1 MLGTWQSVALVDL
14 NQGNPRRSP
23 RLSFLPGQRR
33 PVGWCPVQTHEIR
46 KRFLDHFV
54 NAGHTEVPS
63 ASVILDDPNL
73 LFVNAGMVQFVPFFL
88 GQRTAP
94 YTTAT
99 SIQKCIRTPD
109 IDEVGITT
117 RHNTFFQMAGN
128 FSFGDYFKRGAI
140 ELAWTLLT
148 NPVSEGGYGFDPER
162 LWATVFYDD
171 DEAVALWQE
180 VAGLP
185 PERIQRRGMAD
196 NYWSMGIPGPCGP
209 CSEIYYDRGPEY
221 GVEGGPEA
229 DENRY
234 IEIWNLVFMQNERGE
249 GTSKDD
255 FEILGPLPR
264 QNIDTGMGVERIA
277 CLLQGVDNVYE
288 TDLLRPV
295 IDTVEQYAPR
305 GYGQGNGT
313 DDIRYRVIADHTRT
327 AAIIIA
333 DGVTPSNE
341 GRGYVLRRLLRRI
354 IRSAKL
360 LGIEAPI
367 VGELM
372 ATVRD
377 AMGPSYP
384 ELVTDFDRISR
395 IAVAEE
401 TAFNRTL
408 ASGSKL
414 FEDAATAT
422 RSSGKTQLAGSDAFA
437 LHDTYG
443 FPIELTLEMAAEAGL
458 SVDELGFRELMA
470 EQRRR
475 AKADAAARKH
485 AHADLSA
492 FRELVD
498 AGPTEF
504 TGFDELSS
512 EARILGIFVDGKRV
526 PVVAHHAPGDTEL
539 RVEIVLDRTPLYA
552 ESGGQIADAGWIT
565 GTGGSQSA
573 KAAVTDVQKIAKSLW
588 VHRVNVES
596 GEFVEG
602 DTIVAA
608 VDPHWRRGATQGHSG
623 THMVHAALR
632 QVLGPNA
639 VQAGSLNRPGYLRFD
654 FNSQSALTEEQRN
667 QVEEV
672 SNEAVQADYP
682 VNTFL
687 TGLEKAKAMG
697 AMAMFGEQYPD
708 EVRVVEIGGPFSLEL
723 CGGTHVNNSAQI
735 GPITILGESS
745 VGSGV
750 RRVEA
755 YVGLDS
761 FRHLSKER
769 ALMAGLASSLKVPS
783 DEVPARVA
791 ILVEKL
797 KTAEK
802 ELERVRL
809 NAARSGAAD
818 AAGTAEQIGT
828 VRLVAQRMAS
838 GMSAGDLRSLVGD
851 IKSRLGSDPGVV
863 VLIAEADSE
872 NGPTVP
878 FVVAANQAAQDAG
891 VRANELVQCVSTAV
905 GGRGGGKPDL
915 AQGSGKDAAG
925 IEAALAAVRAELA
938 RG

>member
-1 MLGTWQSVALVDL
+1 M
-14 NQGNPRRSP
+14 
-23 RLSFLPGQRR
+23 
-33 PVGWCPVQTHEIR
+33 QTYEIR

-54 NAGHTEVPS
+54 QAGHTEVPS

-88 GQRTAP
+88 GQRTPP
-94 YTTAT
+94 YATAA

-128 FSFGDYFKRGAI
+128 FSFGDYFKREAI
-140 ELAWTLLT
+140 ALAWALLT
-148 NPVSEGGYGFDPER
+148 KPVEQGGYGFDPER

-171 DEAVALWQE
+171 DEAVGLWHE

-229 DENRY
+229 NEDRY

-249 GTSKDD
+249 GTSKED

-264 QNIDTGMGVERIA
+264 KNIDTGMGIERIA

-295 IDTVEQYAPR
+295 IDVAAARAPR
-305 GYGQGNGT
+305 GYGQGNAA
-313 DDIRYRVIADHTRT
+313 DDVRYRVIADHSRT

-333 DGVTPSNE
+333 DGVSPSNE

-354 IRSAKL
+354 IRAARL
-360 LGIEAPI
+360 LGIEGPI
-367 VGELM
+367 IGELM

-384 ELVTDFDRISR
+384 ELVSDFDRINR

-401 TAFNRTL
+401 TAFTRTL
-408 ASGSKL
+408 ASGSTL
-414 FEDAATAT
+414 FENAAAATRAA
-422 RSSGKTQLAGSDAFA
+422 GKTELGGSDAFT

-504 TGFDELSS
+504 TGFDELTSQ
-512 EARILGIFVDGKRV
+512 AKILGIFVDGKRV
-526 PVVAHHAPGDTEL
+526 PVVAHHPRVHSETVPPE

-552 ESGGQIADAGWIT
+552 ESGGQIADAGQIT
-565 GTGGSQSA
+565 GTGASGTA
-573 KAAVTDVQKIAKSLW
+573 KAAVTDVQKIGKTLW

-602 DTIVAA
+602 DTVVAA
-608 VDPHWRRGATQGHSG
+608 VDPDWRRGATQGHSG

-632 QVLGPNA
+632 EVLGPNA

-654 FNSQSALTEEQRN
+654 FNSQSALSEAQRN
-667 QVEEV
+667 EVETV
-672 SNEAVQADYP
+672 ANQAVQADFA

-687 TGLEKAKAMG
+687 TELDKAKAMG

-708 EVRVVEIGGPFSLEL
+708 VVRVVEIGGPFSLEL
-723 CGGTHVNNSAQI
+723 CGGTHVRNSAQI
-735 GPITILGESS
+735 GPISILGESS

-761 FRHLSKER
+761 FRHLAKER

-783 DEVPARVA
+783 DEVPGRVA
-791 ILVEKL
+791 ALVEKL

-802 ELERVRL
+802 ELMRMRL
-809 NAARSGAAD
+809 ANARASAAD
-818 AAGTAEQIGT
+818 AVGGAERVGP
-828 VRLVAQRMAS
+828 VRLVAQRMPA
-838 GMSAGDLRSLVGD
+838 GMTAADLRSLAGD
-851 IKSRLGSDPGVV
+851 IRGRLGADPGVV
-863 VLIAEADSE
+863 VLIADTDGA
-872 NGPTVP
+872 VP

-891 VRANELVQCVSTAV
+891 VRANDVIAAVAAAV
-905 GGRGGGKPDL
+905 GGRGGGKADL
-915 AQGSGKDAAG
+915 AQGSGRDPAG
-925 IEAALAAVRAELA
+925 IDAALAAVRTELA
-938 RG
+938 RA

>member
-1 MLGTWQSVALVDL
+1 M
-14 NQGNPRRSP
+14 
-23 RLSFLPGQRR
+23 
-33 PVGWCPVQTHEIR
+33 QTHEIR

-54 NAGHTEVPS
+54 SAGHTEVPS

-73 LFVNAGMVQFVPFFL
+73 LFVNAGMVQFVPYFL

-94 YTTAT
+94 YATAT
-99 SIQKCIRTPD
+99 SVQKCIRTPD

-128 FSFGDYFKRGAI
+128 FSFGDYFKRDAI
-140 ELAWTLLT
+140 RLAWSLLT
-148 NPVSEGGYGFDPER
+148 NSVADGGYGFDPER

-171 DEAVALWQE
+171 DEAVGLWQE
-180 VAGLP
+180 IAGLP
-185 PERIQRRGMAD
+185 SERIQRRGMAD

-209 CSEIYYDRGPEY
+209 CSEIYFDRGPEY
-221 GVEGGPEA
+221 GIEGGPEA
-229 DENRY
+229 NEDRY
-234 IEIWNLVFMQNERGE
+234 IEIWNLVFMQNERGQ
-249 GTSKDD
+249 GTSKED

-288 TDLLRPV
+288 TDLVRPV
-295 IDTVEQYAPR
+295 IDTVAQYAPR
-305 GYGQGNGT
+305 GYGTGNHT
-313 DDIRYRVIADHTRT
+313 DDVRYRIIADHTRT
-327 AAIIIA
+327 AAIIIG
-333 DGVTPSNE
+333 DGVTPGNE

-354 IRSAKL
+354 IRAAKL
-360 LGIEAPI
+360 LGVEQPVMA
-367 VGELM
+367 VLM
-372 ATVRD
+372 ETVRD

-384 ELVTDFDRISR
+384 ELVTDFDRIHR

-408 ASGSKL
+408 TSGSKL
-414 FEDAATAT
+414 FEDAAAAT
-422 RSSGKTQLAGSDAFA
+422 KAAGKTVLGGSEAFA

-443 FPIELTLEMAAEAGL
+443 FPIELTLEMAAETGL

-492 FRELVD
+492 FRELLD

-504 TGFDELSS
+504 TGFDELTSQ
-512 EARILGIFVDGKRV
+512 ARILGIFVDGKRV
-526 PVVAHHAPGDTEL
+526 PVVAHSPRVHSETPPPE

-552 ESGGQIADAGWIT
+552 ESGGQIADAGSIT
-565 GTGGSQSA
+565 GTGASGSA
-573 KAAVTDVQKIAKSLW
+573 KAAVTDVQKIAKTLW

-602 DTIVAA
+602 DVVEAA
-608 VDPHWRRGATQGHSG
+608 VDPGWRHGSTQGHSG
-623 THMVHAALR
+623 THMVHGALR

-654 FNSQSALTEEQRN
+654 FNWQGPLSERQRIDIEEIA
-667 QVEEV
+667 
-672 SNEAVQADYP
+672 NEAVQADHE
-682 VNTFL
+682 VHTFTTEL
-687 TGLEKAKAMG
+687 DKAKAMG
-697 AMAMFGEQYPD
+697 AMALFGEQYPD
-708 EVRVVEIGGPFSLEL
+708 QVRVVEIGGPFSLEL
-723 CGGTHVNNSAQI
+723 CGGTHVRNSAQI
-735 GPITILGESS
+735 GPVTLLGESS

-791 ILVEKL
+791 NLVERL
-797 KTAEK
+797 KVAEK
-802 ELERVRL
+802 EVERMRL
-809 NAARSGAAD
+809 ASAKAAGANAA
-818 AAGTAEQIGT
+818 AGAEQGGK
-828 VRLVAQRMAS
+828 VRLVAQRMAA
-838 GMSAGDLRSLVGD
+838 GMSAGDLRSLAGD
-851 IKSRLGSDPGVV
+851 IRGKLGTEPGVV
-863 VLIAEADSE
+863 VLIAESDGS
-872 NGPTVP
+872 VP
-878 FVVAANQAAQDAG
+878 FVVAVNPAAQDAG
-891 VRANELVQCVSTAV
+891 VRADDLVKQIATAV
-905 GGRGGGKPDL
+905 GGRGGGKADL
-915 AQGSGKDAAG
+915 AQGSGNEPGGIDAA
-925 IEAALAAVRAELA
+925 LTSVRAEMA
-938 RG
+938 RS

>member
-1 MLGTWQSVALVDL
+1 M
-14 NQGNPRRSP
+14 
-23 RLSFLPGQRR
+23 
-33 PVGWCPVQTHEIR
+33 QTHEIR

-54 NAGHTEVPS
+54 DAGHTEVPS
-63 ASVILDDPNL
+63 ASVVLEDPNL

-94 YTTAT
+94 YDTAV

-128 FSFGDYFKRGAI
+128 FSFGDYFKRRAI

-148 NPVSEGGYGFDPER
+148 KPVTEGGYGFDPEK

-171 DEAVALWQE
+171 DEAVQLWQE

-209 CSEIYYDRGPEY
+209 CSEIYYDRGPDY
-221 GVEGGPEA
+221 GIEGGPEA
-229 DENRY
+229 NEDRY

-288 TDLLRPV
+288 TDLMRPV
-295 IDTVEQYAPR
+295 IDTVARYAPR
-305 GYGQGNGT
+305 GYGQGNH
-313 DDIRYRVIADHTRT
+313 DDDVRYRVIADHSRT
-327 AAIIIA
+327 AAIIIG

-354 IRSAKL
+354 IRAAKL
-360 LGIEAPI
+360 LGIERPV
-367 VGELM
+367 VGQLM
-372 ATVRD
+372 ETVRD
-377 AMGPSYP
+377 AMAPSYP
-384 ELVTDFDRISR
+384 ELAADFDRINR
-395 IAVAEE
+395 IAIAEE

-414 FEDAATAT
+414 FEDAAVAT
-422 RSSGKTQLAGSDAFA
+422 RSAGKTMLGGSEAFT

-458 SVDELGFRELMA
+458 TVDELGFRELMA

-504 TGFDELSS
+504 TGFTELSS
-512 EARILGIFVDGKRV
+512 PARILGIFVDGKRV
-526 PVVAHHAPGDTEL
+526 PVVAHHARVHSESVPPE

-552 ESGGQIADAGWIT
+552 ESGGQIADAGTIT
-565 GTGGSQSA
+565 GTGSGESA
-573 KAAVTDVQKIAKSLW
+573 KAAVTDVQKIGKTLW

-602 DTIVAA
+602 DTVVAS
-608 VDPHWRRGATQGHSG
+608 VDQSWRHGATQGHSG

-654 FNSQSALTEEQRN
+654 FNWQGALTDTQRTEIEEIT
-667 QVEEV
+667 
-672 SNEAVQADYP
+672 NEAVQADHQ
-682 VNTFL
+682 VNTFVTDL
-687 TGLEKAKAMG
+687 DKAKSMG
-697 AMAMFGEQYPD
+697 AMALFGEQYPD
-708 EVRVVEIGGPFSLEL
+708 KVRVVEIGGPFSLEL
-723 CGGTHVNNSAQI
+723 CGGTHVRNSAQI
-735 GPITILGESS
+735 GPVTILGESS

-761 FRHLSKER
+761 FRHLAKER

-783 DEVPARVA
+783 EEVPARVA
-791 ILVEKL
+791 TLVDRL
-797 KTAEK
+797 KAAEK
-802 ELERVRL
+802 ELDRTRL
-809 NAARSGAAD
+809 AAARASAGNAAT
-818 AAGTAEQIGT
+818 TAESVGK
-828 VRLVAQRMAS
+828 VRLVAQHMPA
-838 GMSAGDLRSLVGD
+838 GMTAGDLRSLVGD
-851 IKSRLGSDPGVV
+851 IRGRLGSDPGVV
-863 VLIAEADSE
+863 VLVAEVPGGD
-872 NGPTVP
+872 GPSVP
-878 FVVAANQAAQDAG
+878 FVVAANDAAQDAG
-891 VRANELVQCVSTAV
+891 VRASDLVGVLAAAV
-905 GGRGGGKPDL
+905 GGRGGGKADL
-915 AQGSGKDAAG
+915 AQGSGTDPSGISAG
-925 IEAALAAVRAELA
+925 LAAVRAELA
-938 RG
+938 RS

>member
-1 MLGTWQSVALVDL
+1 M
-14 NQGNPRRSP
+14 
-23 RLSFLPGQRR
+23 
-33 PVGWCPVQTHEIR
+33 QTHEIR
-46 KRFLDHFV
+46 KRFLEHFV

-73 LFVNAGMVQFVPFFL
+73 LFVNAGMVQFVPYFL
-88 GQRTAP
+88 GQRTPP
-94 YTTAT
+94 YATAT
-99 SIQKCIRTPD
+99 SVQKCIRTPD
-109 IDEVGITT
+109 IEEVGITT

-128 FSFGDYFKRGAI
+128 FSFGDYFKARAI

-148 NPVSEGGYGFDPER
+148 NPVDEGGYGFDPER

-171 DEAVALWQE
+171 DEAEQLWQDI
-180 VAGLP
+180 AGLP

-209 CSEIYYDRGPEY
+209 CSEIYFDRGPEY
-221 GVEGGPEA
+221 GIEGGPEA
-229 DENRY
+229 NEDRY

-249 GTSKDD
+249 GTSKED

-264 QNIDTGMGVERIA
+264 KNIDTGMGVERIA

-295 IDTVEQYAPR
+295 IDTVAQYAPR
-305 GYGQGNGT
+305 GYGAGNH
-313 DDIRYRVIADHTRT
+313 DDDVRYRVIADHTRT

-333 DGVTPSNE
+333 DGVTPGNE

-354 IRSAKL
+354 IRAAKL
-360 LGIEAPI
+360 LGVEQPI
-367 VGELM
+367 MAELM

-384 ELVTDFDRISR
+384 ELVTDFDRINR

-414 FEDAATAT
+414 FEEAAEST
-422 RSSGKTQLAGSDAFA
+422 RKSGKTVLGGSDAFT

-504 TGFDELSS
+504 TGFDELTSQ
-512 EARILGIFVDGKRV
+512 ARILGIFVDGKRV
-526 PVVAHHAPGDTEL
+526 PVVSHESRVHSEAPE
-539 RVEIVLDRTPLYA
+539 RIEIVLDRTPLYA
-552 ESGGQIADAGWIT
+552 ESGGQIADAGTIS
-565 GTGGSQSA
+565 GTGASESA
-573 KAAVTDVQKIAKSLW
+573 KAAVTDVQKIAKTLW
-588 VHRVNVES
+588 VHRVSVES

-602 DTIVAA
+602 DTVVAA
-608 VDPHWRRGATQGHSG
+608 VDPKWRRGATQGHSG

-654 FNSQSALTEEQRN
+654 FNSQGALTEEQRN
-667 QVEEV
+667 EVEEV
-672 SNEAVQADYP
+672 ANEAVQADFP
-682 VNTFL
+682 VNTF
-687 TGLEKAKAMG
+687 TTALEKAKAMG

-723 CGGTHVNNSAQI
+723 CGGTHVHNSAQI

-761 FRHLSKER
+761 FRHLAKER

-791 ILVEKL
+791 NLVERL
-797 KTAEK
+797 KAAEK
-802 ELERVRL
+802 ELDRARL
-809 NAARSGAAD
+809 ATARAAAANAAVG
-818 AAGTAEQIGT
+818 AEQVGK
-828 VRLVAQRMAS
+828 VRLVAQRMSA
-838 GMSAGDLRSLVGD
+838 GMTAGDLRSLVGD
-851 IKSRLGSDPGVV
+851 IKGKVGSDPAVV
-863 VLIAEADSE
+863 ALIAEGDE
-872 NGPTVP
+872 GTVP
-878 FVVAANQAAQDAG
+878 FVVAVNPAAQDAG
-891 VRANELVQCVSTAV
+891 LRANDLITAIATAV
-905 GGRGGGKPDL
+905 DGRGGGKPDL
-915 AQGSGKDAAG
+915 AQGSGKNASG
-925 IEAALAAVRAELA
+925 IDAALAAVRAEIA

>member
-1 MLGTWQSVALVDL
+1 
-14 NQGNPRRSP
+14 
-23 RLSFLPGQRR
+23 
-33 PVGWCPVQTHEIR
+33 VQTHEIR

-54 NAGHTEVPS
+54 KAGHTEVPS

-73 LFVNAGMVQFVPFFL
+73 LFVNAGMVQFVPYFL
-88 GQRTAP
+88 GQRTPP
-94 YTTAT
+94 YKTAT

-148 NPVSEGGYGFDPER
+148 NPTSEGGYGLEPER
-162 LWATVFYDD
+162 LWATVYLDD
-171 DEAVALWQE
+171 DEAVELWQE

-209 CSEIYYDRGPEY
+209 SSEIYYDRGPEF
-221 GVEGGPEA
+221 GVGGGPIANE
-229 DENRY
+229 DRY

-249 GTSKDD
+249 GTTKED

-264 QNIDTGMGVERIA
+264 KNIDTGMGVERVA
-277 CLLQGVDNVYE
+277 FLLQGVHNVYE

-295 IDTVEQYAPR
+295 IDVVATVSPR
-305 GYGQGNGT
+305 GYDVGNH
-313 DDIRYRVIADHTRT
+313 DDDVRYRIIADHTRT
-327 AAIIIA
+327 AAILIG
-333 DGVTPSNE
+333 DGVSPGND
-341 GRGYVLRRLLRRI
+341 GRGYVLRRLLRRV

-360 LGIEAPI
+360 LGIDDPI
-367 VGELM
+367 VGDLM
-372 ATVRD
+372 STVRD

-384 ELVTDFDRISR
+384 ELVSDFDRIQR

-408 ASGSKL
+408 ASGSRL
-414 FEDAATAT
+414 FEEAASAT
-422 RSSGKTQLAGSDAFA
+422 KASGATVLSGTDAFT

-443 FPIELTLEMAAEAGL
+443 FPLELTLEMAAEAGL
-458 SVDELGFRELMA
+458 SVDEEGFRGLMA

-475 AKADAAARKH
+475 AKADAAARKQ

-492 FRELVD
+492 YRDLID

-504 TGFDELSS
+504 TGFNELTS
-512 EARILGIFVDGKRV
+512 EAKILGIFVDGKRV
-526 PVVAHHAPGDTEL
+526 PVVTHVGNGGSAAGAAPEVEL
-539 RVEIVLDRTPLYA
+539 ILDRTPLYA
-552 ESGGQIADAGWIT
+552 ESGGQIADEGSIV
-565 GTGGSQSA
+565 GTGSSA
-573 KAAVTDVQKIAKSLW
+573 TSRAAVKDVQKLAKTLF

-602 DTIVAA
+602 DTVVAA
-608 VDPHWRRGATQGHSG
+608 VDPRWRHGATQGHSG

-654 FNSQSALTEEQRN
+654 FNWQGPLTEDQRT
-667 QVEEV
+667 QIEEV
-672 SNEAVQADYP
+672 TNEAVEANYE
-682 VNTFL
+682 VHSFT
-687 TGLEKAKAMG
+687 TELEKAKAMG
-697 AMAMFGEQYPD
+697 AMALFGEAYPD

-723 CGGTHVNNSAQI
+723 CGGTHVGSSAQI
-735 GPITILGESS
+735 GPVTLLGESS

-761 FRHLSKER
+761 FRHLAKER
-769 ALMAGLASSLKVPS
+769 ALMAALASSLKVPS
-783 DEVPARVA
+783 EEVPARVA
-791 ILVEKL
+791 NLVDRL
-797 KTAEK
+797 RAAEK
-802 ELERVRL
+802 ELDRVRL
-809 NAARSGAAD
+809 ANARAA
-818 AAGTAEQIGT
+818 AANAVAGAEQIGK
-828 VRLVAQRMAS
+828 VRVVAQRMA
-838 GMSAGDLRSLVGD
+838 GGISAADLRTLVGD
-851 IKSRLGSDPGVV
+851 IRGKLGSAPAVV
-863 VLIAEADSE
+863 ALIAEGE
-872 NGPTVP
+872 NDTVP
-878 FVVAANQAAQDAG
+878 YVVAVNPAAQDLG
-891 VRANELVQCVSTAV
+891 LRANELVKQLGASVN
-905 GGRGGGKPDL
+905 GRGGGKADL
-915 AQGSGKDAAG
+915 AQGSGKGAAG
-925 IEAALAAVRAELA
+925 IDAALAALRAEID
-938 RG
+938 RS

>member
-1 MLGTWQSVALVDL
+1 M
-14 NQGNPRRSP
+14 
-23 RLSFLPGQRR
+23 
-33 PVGWCPVQTHEIR
+33 QTHEIR

-54 NAGHTEVPS
+54 KAGHTEVPS

-88 GQRTAP
+88 GQRTPP
-94 YTTAT
+94 YDTAT
-99 SIQKCIRTPD
+99 SVQKCIRTPD

-140 ELAWTLLT
+140 ELAWALLT
-148 NPVSEGGYGFDPER
+148 NPVTQGGYGFDPER

-171 DEAVALWQE
+171 DEAAQLWQE
-180 VAGLP
+180 IAGLP

-209 CSEIYYDRGPEY
+209 CSEIYFDRGPDY
-221 GVEGGPEA
+221 GIEGGPAANE
-229 DENRY
+229 DRY

-249 GTSKDD
+249 GTSKND

-264 QNIDTGMGVERIA
+264 KNIDTGMGVERIA

-288 TDLLRPV
+288 TDLVRPV
-295 IDTVEQYAPR
+295 IDFVSSIAPR
-305 GYGQGNGT
+305 PYRNHGDSV
-313 DDIRYRVIADHTRT
+313 DDVRYRIIADHSRT
-327 AAIIIA
+327 AAIIIG
-333 DGVTPSNE
+333 DGVTPGNE

-354 IRSAKL
+354 IRAAKL
-360 LGIEAPI
+360 LGVEQPVMAD
-367 VGELM
+367 LM

-384 ELVTDFDRISR
+384 ELVSDFDRINR

-408 ASGSKL
+408 VAGSRL
-414 FEDAATAT
+414 FEEAARSTK
-422 RSSGKTQLAGSDAFA
+422 SSGRTMLSGHDAFT

-443 FPIELTLEMAAEAGL
+443 FPIDLTLEMASEAGL

-485 AHADLSA
+485 AHADLTA
-492 FRELVD
+492 YRELVD

-526 PVVAHHAPGDTEL
+526 PVAAHHPRVHSESPAPT
-539 RVEIVLDRTPLYA
+539 RVDFVLDRTPLYA
-552 ESGGQIADAGWIT
+552 ESGGQIADVGTIS
-565 GTGGSQSA
+565 GTGMGGG
-573 KAAVTDVQKIAKSLW
+573 AARAQVTDVQKIAKTLF

-602 DTIVAA
+602 DTVTAA
-608 VDPHWRRGATQGHSG
+608 VDPKWRHGATQGHSG

-654 FNSQSALTEEQRN
+654 FNWQGPLTEEQRS
-667 QVEEV
+667 EIEV
-672 SNEAVQADYP
+672 VTNEAVESDFE
-682 VNTFL
+682 VHTFH
-687 TGLEKAKAMG
+687 TELERAKAMG
-697 AMAMFGEQYPD
+697 AMALFGEAYPD

-723 CGGTHVNNSAQI
+723 CGGTHVHNSAQI
-735 GPITILGESS
+735 GPVTILGESS

-761 FRHLSKER
+761 FKHLAKER

-783 DEVPARVA
+783 HEVPTRVA
-791 ILVEKL
+791 NLVERL
-797 KTAEK
+797 RAAEK

-809 NAARSGAAD
+809 ATARAAAVNTAARAQRVGN
-818 AAGTAEQIGT
+818 
-828 VRLVAQRMAS
+828 VRLVAQRMS
-838 GMSAGDLRSLVGD
+838 GEMTAGDLRSLVGD
-851 IKSRLGSDPGVV
+851 IRGNLGTEPGVV
-863 VLIAEADSE
+863 ALIAEGEGGA
-872 NGPTVP
+872 VP
-878 FVVAANQAAQDAG
+878 YVVAVNDSARELGLSADHLVKRLSAA
-891 VRANELVQCVSTAV
+891 VQ
-905 GGRGGGKPDL
+905 GRGGGKADL
-915 AQGSGKDAAG
+915 AQGSGRNPGGIDAALD
-925 IEAALAAVRAELA
+925 ALRAELA
-938 RG
+938 RS